1 MSKGKRA
8 QFTLEF
14 KIEAVR
20 LVRGGQ
26 SIGAVSQVPG
36 VYVANTQKTRVGS
49 AKPSRASRRL
59 QSKKD
64 LGIRPLLL
72 AHPTHQEV
80 RLQSPQ
86 KTCSMNALQ
95 STPQNAA

>member
-36 VYVANTQKTRVGS
+36 VYVANTQKTRG
-49 AKPSRASRRL
+49 RQCQIL
-59 QSKKD
+59 TSK
-64 LGIRPLLL
+64 
-72 AHPTHQEV
+72 
-80 RLQSPQ
+80 
-86 KTCSMNALQ
+86 
-95 STPQNAA
+95 